1 MWQVILSRDALK
13 DIRGLPW
20 LAQKRAFTLI
30 KEIETVGP
38 VRGDWPNYSKLPGN
52 RHHCHIKKGRPTYV
66 AVWQVLDLKTVE
78 VTYVGTHER
87 APY

>member
-1 MWQVILSRDALK
+1 MWNVTVSRRATRQIQALPDHLK
-13 DIRGLPW
+13 
-20 LAQKRAFTLI
+20 AKVFTLL
-30 KEIETVGP
+30 KEIEGTGP

-66 AVWQVLDLKTVE
+66 MVWQAIDLKTVE